1 MSGTSRALL
10 VATLLTAGIHAAG
23 AQGPPGGRC
32 DLQFPNTPNSRLTS
46 SKLPSGGYNSYIGGG
61 VVARC
66 AGQDVTL
73 RSDSAEYYGDRA
85 VLYLIGN
92 VHYQEPRATVDSRRM
107 TYWQTDE
114 RLLAE
119 GDVFAKLPNGTT
131 MRGPNADYFRPTTA
145 RPRARLIATGR
156 PHFVL
161 VENDTTGRK
170 KEPADLYA
178 DRVLMEGDS
187 LVYASGKVELTR
199 PDVLARGDSAIMD
212 SGQEWARLMRTPSIE
227 GKGDRPFT
235 LSGAIIDLYS
245 KQRQLERVI
254 AKGTARAVSKDLD
267 LKADTIDLRL
277 TAQRLERA
285 FAWGPQRAHAVS
297 PAADIV
303 ADSVDVIMP
312 GQRAREVRAVRNA
325 FAQSAPDTTT
335 IRSGDRDWLRGDTIV
350 ALFDT
355 LVVGDT
361 ATRPRIR
368 ELIASGSAS
377 SYYQIATAGHP
388 TQPAVNYVRGRIITV
403 AFAEQKVQNVRV
415 TEQATGLY
423 LEPVTDTTANKAR
436 PNATTGARPAARRPG
451 GRP

>member
-1 MSGTSRALL
+1 MSAPSGTLLLMALL
-10 VATLLTAGIHAAG
+10 LAAATVARG
-23 AQGPPGGRC
+23 QGPPGGRC

-61 VVARC
+61 VVAHC

-107 TYWQTDE
+107 TYWQADE

-119 GDVFAKLPNGTT
+119 GDVFAKMPNGTT

-156 PHFVL
+156 PHLVL
-161 VENDTTGRK
+161 VEMDSTGRK
-170 KEPADLYA
+170 QEPADVYA
-178 DRVLMEGDS
+178 DRIQMEGDS

-199 PDVLARGDSAIMD
+199 PDVVARGDSAAMD
-212 SGQEWARLMRTPSIE
+212 SGQEWARLMRSPSIE
-227 GKGDRPFT
+227 GKGERPFT
-235 LSGAIIDLYS
+235 LSGAIIDLFS

-254 AKGTARAVSKDLD
+254 SKGAARAVSKDLD
-267 LKADTIDLRL
+267 LKSDTIDLRL
-277 TAQRLERA
+277 TTQRLERA
-285 FAWGPQRAHAVS
+285 FAWGAQRARAVS

-303 ADSVDVIMP
+303 ADSLDVIMP
-312 GQRAREVRAVRNA
+312 AQRLREVRALRDA
-325 FAQSAPDTTT
+325 FAQSVPDTMA
-335 IRSGDRDWLRGDTIV
+335 IRTGDRDWLRGDTIV

-361 ATRPRIR
+361 STRPHIR
-368 ELIASGSAS
+368 ELIASGSAR
-377 SYYQIATAGHP
+377 SYYQIATSGHP
-388 TQPAVNYVRGRIITV
+388 TQPAVNYVRGRVITV
-403 AFAEQKVQNVRV
+403 AFAEQKVQTVHV

-423 LEPVTDTTANKAR
+423 LEPVTDTTAKRAR
-436 PNATTGARPAARRPG
+436 PATTGARPAARRPG